1 MYHYTDGGLVN
12 VWLVNGYEVRQ
23 TPFGEGLVIHDLD
36 GLTRAICLTLAEKP
50 DSLTGVELRY
60 IRSAGM
66 LLSQP
71 ALGKLIGVDGQTVA
85 RWEKSGRVLDVHHH
99 GHVQA
104 RHQSLH
110 PAHQARMLHVRL
122 GRQCQPPE
130 AQHVHHHRVVDVA
143 FLHPLPS
150 VLRQDDVR
158 RTGGTRPDVLLKLA
172 LRWYGQDDALSS

>member
-1 MYHYTDGGLVN
+1 MYHYTDGGLCN

-85 RWEKSGRVLDVHHH
+85 RWEKSGRVPRIADKT
-99 GHVQA
+99 
-104 RHQSLH
+104 
-110 PAHQARMLHVRL
+110 VRL
-122 GRQCQPPE
+122 HYLAH
-130 AQHVHHHRVVDVA
+130 AQGDEPIRTAVERVKTVERLVGQRMVVED
-143 FLHPLPS
+143 
-150 VLRQDDVR
+150 LRAHWEPD
-158 RTGGTRPDVLLKLA
+158 GSAGTAESLA
-172 LRWYGQDDALSS
+172 LVA